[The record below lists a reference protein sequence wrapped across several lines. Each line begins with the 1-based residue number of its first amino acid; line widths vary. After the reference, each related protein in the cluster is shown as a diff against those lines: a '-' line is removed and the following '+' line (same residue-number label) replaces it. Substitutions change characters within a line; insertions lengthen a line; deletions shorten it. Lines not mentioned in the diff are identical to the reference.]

1 MLEKYNA
8 IRRASREISV
18 GGVTIGGQ
26 NPIAVQSMT
35 NIDTLDIAA
44 TAAQVRA
51 LADAGCDIVRITAP
65 TVEAAKTFAAIKEA
79 GITVPLV
86 ADIHFDYR
94 VALACV
100 DAGVD
105 KIRINPGNIGDENRV
120 KAVADA
126 CRMHHVPIRI
136 GVNGGSLEKEI
147 LAKYGSPTAEALA
160 ESALYH
166 ASLLERF
173 AFDDIVLSVKSSD
186 VSAMAEAN
194 AILAEKTDYP
204 LHIGVTEAGGG
215 RMGLIKGAVGIGG
228 TLLRGIGDT
237 VRVSLTENPVD
248 EVAAAHDILFALG
261 FDTKKRLNIVS
272 CPTCGRTKIDL
283 IALAHAF
290 EDAATAAG
298 VMDKPVTVALMGCV
312 VNGPGEAREA
322 DIGIAG
328 GKGEAV
334 LIRHGE
340 IVGKLGEDEI
350 IPRLIAE
357 LKKM

>member
-8 IRRASREISV
+8 IRRAAREIRI

-35 NIDTLDIAA
+35 NTDTLDIAA
-44 TAAQVRA
+44 TTAQVRA

-65 TVEAAKTFAAIKEA
+65 TVEAAKTFAAVKEA

-126 CRMHHVPIRI
+126 CRTHHVPIRI

-147 LAKYGSPTAEALA
+147 LAKYGAPTAEALA

-173 AFDDIVLSVKSSD
+173 DFDDIVLSVKSSD
-186 VSAMAEAN
+186 VAAMAAAN

-237 VRVSLTENPVD
+237 VRVSLTENPVE

-283 IALAHAF
+283 IALSHAF
-290 EDAATAAG
+290 EEAAAAAG
-298 VMDKPVTVALMGCV
+298 ILDKPITVALMGCV

-322 DIGIAG
+322 NIGIAG

-334 LIRHGE
+334 LIRRGE

-350 IPRLIAE
+350 IPRLIE
-357 LKKM
+357 EIQKL